1 MGIVILLLML
11 AGVGLMLTRKLPTA
25 FALVLLGLAVAVV
38 VGAPLTGENSVLDT
52 VVQEGSTTLAAT
64 MLAVLIGS
72 WLGKLMEETGIAG
85 TLVRKIVEFGGDRP
99 TVVALG
105 VLAVSALVGTVTGS
119 APAAMMAGIIGIPAM
134 IAVGVPKTTAAGT
147 ILMGIAAGLP
157 FELPVWQFFSTA
169 LELPVET
176 VRSFMLRLFPFAAF
190 FAVVFVL
197 VETRRKGVE
206 HAWSLASAGERS
218 GGGGAGDGGSS
229 AGGGA
234 SGGDGRKGAARRRR
248 DRARRMGDAPWYAL
262 LAPVVPLV
270 LALGFELAII
280 PSMLAG
286 VLWALVTTTRPGQLS
301 KRLLRTL
308 YGGFEVAAPPIALFI
323 AIGILLAAVKLPG
336 AVAALDP
343 LVKAVAPGNP
353 VVFVLVF
360 TLLVPLCLYRGP
372 LNVYGL
378 GAGIAGVLIAAG
390 IYPAVAVLGL
400 TASYNQVF
408 GVSDPTSTQTVW
420 AAQYSGVSP
429 QQVMLRTLP
438 YVWCVALGGLIVTAT
453 TQL

>member
-1 MGIVILLLML
+1 MGVVILVLML
-11 AGVGLMLTRKLPTA
+11 AGVGLMLARKLPTA
-25 FALVLLGLAVAVV
+25 FALVLLGVAIAIAA
-38 VGAPLTGENSVLDT
+38 GAPFTGEGSIIDT
-52 VVQEGSTTLAAT
+52 VLQKGSVALAST

-72 WLGKLMEETGIAG
+72 WLGKLMEETGIAA
-85 TLVRKIVEFGGDRP
+85 TLVRKIVEFGGDHP
-99 TVVALG
+99 TIVALG

-119 APAAMMAGIIGIPAM
+119 APAAMMAGIVGIPAM

-147 ILMGIAAGLP
+147 ILMGIAVGVP

-169 LELPVET
+169 LELPIDT
-176 VRSFMLRLFPFAAF
+176 VRSFMVKLFPFALL
-190 FAVVFVL
+190 FAVLFVL

-206 HAWSLASAGERS
+206 HSWSLTSGVARPERR
-218 GGGGAGDGGSS
+218 
-229 AGGGA
+229 
-234 SGGDGRKGAARRRR
+234 GRG
-248 DRARRMGDAPWYAL
+248 RARRMGDAPWYAL
-262 LAPVVPLV
+262 LAPAIPLV
-270 LALGFELAII
+270 LALGFDLAII

-286 VLWALVTTTRPGQLS
+286 VLYALVTTTRPAEMNQ
-301 KRLLRTL
+301 RMLRTL
-308 YGGFEVAAPPIALFI
+308 YAAFEVAAPPIVLFV

-336 AVAALDP
+336 AIEALNP
-343 LVKAVAPGNP
+343 LVGAVAPGHP

-372 LNVYGL
+372 LNVFGL

-390 IYPAVAVLGL
+390 IYPAVAVLGM

-429 QQVMLRTLP
+429 QRVMLRTLP
-438 YVWCVALGGLIVTAT
+438 YVWCVALGGLCVTAAT
-453 TQL
+453 YL

>member
-25 FALVLLGLAVAVV
+25 FALVLLAVAIALVA
-38 VGAPLTGENSVLDT
+38 GAPLTGENSVLDT
-52 VVQEGSTTLAAT
+52 VLQQGAPMLAAT

-105 VLAVSALVGTVTGS
+105 VLAVSALIGTVTGS

-169 LELPVET
+169 LELPVDT
-176 VRSFMLRLFPFAAF
+176 VKSFMMRLFPFAAF
-190 FAVVFVL
+190 FAVLFVL

-206 HAWSLASAGERS
+206 HAWSLASAAERS
-218 GGGGAGDGGSS
+218 GDDSPKSPGE
-229 AGGGA
+229 
-234 SGGDGRKGAARRRR
+234 RRRS
-248 DRARRMGDAPWYAL
+248 RALRMGDAPWYAL
-262 LAPVVPLV
+262 LAPAVPLV
-270 LALGFELAII
+270 LALGFELPII

-286 VLWALVTTTRPGQLS
+286 VLWALVTTTRPGTLN

-308 YGGFEVAAPPIALFI
+308 YGGFEVAAPPIALFV
-323 AIGILLAAVKLPG
+323 AIGVLLAAVKLPG
-336 AVAALDP
+336 AVEALDP

-353 VVFVLVF
+353 VVFVIVF

-400 TASYNQVF
+400 TTSYNQVF

-438 YVWCVALGGLIVTAT
+438 YVWCVALGGLIVTAA